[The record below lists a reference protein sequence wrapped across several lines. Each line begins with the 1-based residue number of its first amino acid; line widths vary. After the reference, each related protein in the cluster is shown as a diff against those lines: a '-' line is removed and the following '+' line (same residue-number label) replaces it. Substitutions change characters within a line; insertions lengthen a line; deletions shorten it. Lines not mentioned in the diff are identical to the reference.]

1 MNDSVR
7 RVVYSCLNSAEY
19 ESLYSSLRLKLIENT
34 TLMTTIVTRHDRLT
48 LEILIDMLQVEKMRT
63 EIMWQLVFVYDL
75 LE

>member
-1 MNDSVR
+1 
-7 RVVYSCLNSAEY
+7 
-19 ESLYSSLRLKLIENT
+19 
-34 TLMTTIVTRHDRLT
+34 MTTIVTRHDRLT